1 MNLLKQFID
10 FFLHIDKNLA
20 IIIQNYGILSY
31 GILFLIIFVE
41 TGLVIFPFLPG
52 DSMLFAAGA
61 LAANGSFNFLLLWI
75 LMGIAAVLGDTVNY
89 WIGYFIGEKAFEPH
103 HEISIGRFKIK
114 LSKIFKP
121 KYLKKSQDFY
131 DKYGGKAIILARFV
145 PIVRT
150 FAPFIAGISK
160 MSYKKFIS
168 FNFIGG
174 WLWVSLFLTAGYLFD
189 NIPLVRN
196 NFEIVALG
204 IVGVSL
210 LPVLFEF
217 LKAKLVATK

>member
-1 MNLLKQFID
+1 MNIINFL
-10 FFLHIDKNLA
+10 LHIDKNLVLLTA
-20 IIIQNYGILSY
+20 NYGSWIY
-31 GILFLIIFVE
+31 GFVFLIIFVE
-41 TGLVIFPFLPG
+41 TGLVIIPFLPG
-52 DSMLFAAGA
+52 DSILFACGA
-61 LAANGSFNFLLLWI
+61 MAASGYFNFFILWI
-75 LMGIAAVLGDTVNY
+75 LLGIAAVLGDTVNY
-89 WIGYFIGEKAFEPH
+89 WIGHFVGEKAFEPH
-103 HEISIGRFKIK
+103 HEISLGKIKIK

-150 FAPFIAGISK
+150 FAPFIAGVSK

-168 FNFIGG
+168 YNFIGG
-174 WLWVSLFLTAGYLFD
+174 WTWISLFLTAGYLFD

-196 NFEIVALG
+196 NFEIVAIG

-210 LPVLFEF
+210 LPIVFEF
-217 LKAKLVATK
+217 LKAKRVKTE

>member
-89 WIGYFIGEKAFEPH
+89 WIGHFIGEKAFEPH
-103 HEISIGRFKIK
+103 HEITFGRFKIK

-131 DKYGGKAIILARFV
+131 SKYGGKAIILARFV

-150 FAPFIAGISK
+150 FAPFIAGVSK

-210 LPVLFEF
+210 LPILFEF
-217 LKAKLVATK
+217 LKAKVVATK